1 MGFAHAGTIGEANAV
16 VNSFLHIISLMSLS
30 FGKSGYRK
38 TVTLSFPNH
47 YLNWLRYMLSIN
59 FIQKNGLNALF
70 SNIFRKHIQDYIR
83 TEDEVHP
90 GSAHGQLR
98 ILL

>member
-1 MGFAHAGTIGEANAV
+1 
-16 VNSFLHIISLMSLS
+16 
-30 FGKSGYRK
+30 
-38 TVTLSFPNH
+38 
-47 YLNWLRYMLSIN
+47 MLPIN
-59 FIQKNGLNALF
+59 FIQKKGLNALF
-70 SNIFRKHIQDYIR
+70 SNILIYYRKHIQDVIS